1 MYNRCLTEKRKGIR
15 NDISVASIITPDY
28 LSTAVLQWQHF
39 SGVIINEWLLVLTE
53 VPQLAH
59 EIPWL
64 LPIVGYC
71 FNVCFLLYVKF
82 SLSALSLPSACT
94 YPIVS
99 ILLPSLA
106 IAFSFLSL
114 RANPSKVLSVSTIT
128 DFFLLY
134 VEPTSLSISPPPDSW
149 KFFF

>member
-28 LSTAVLQWQHF
+28 LSTAVLQWQLF

-71 FNVCFLLYVKF
+71 FNVCFLLYVKV

-94 YPIVS
+94 YPIS
-99 ILLPSLA
+99 LHCFPLLLLPFL
-106 IAFSFLSL
+106 SFLLEQTLQKCYLYPLLLISSFSML
-114 RANPSKVLSVSTIT
+114 NPLHWVFHLHLTPEI
-128 DFFLLY
+128 
-134 VEPTSLSISPPPDSW
+134 
-149 KFFF
+149 FFF